1 VAVAQAVQ
9 RVMLPSPC
17 VGGKRSRSRARAIGK
32 CWGTW
37 KAKNGVGRASVEG
50 MGRRRSHMEGPL
62 GMLPSRRRARPVGV
76 VVGSFKRVRKAREA
90 TTAEAAL

>member
-1 VAVAQAVQ
+1 VAQAVQ

-17 VGGKRSRSRARAIGK
+17 VGGESRRSRARATGK

-37 KAKNGVGRASVEG
+37 KAKKGVSHGSLEG
-50 MGRRRSHMEGPL
+50 MGRRRSHVKGPL
-62 GMLPSRRRARPVGV
+62 AVLPSRRRARPVGV
-76 VVGSFKRVRKAREA
+76 VTGSFRRARKARDA